1 MNVTIVAMVLGA
13 AALCLVS
20 VVDAAHAVAGR
31 PTGVVVVEPRTRTWR
46 SAHAAAELARTI
58 RRMTGA
64 PVTIVVTPPP
74 ASDRR
79 ARLILSIGPGSEP
92 LRRLPGSSDADRLRD
107 GFVIESRGPACVRI
121 SATCDTGLLY
131 GAYEYLERFCG
142 VGFFWDGDRVPRRAH
157 LPLRGICLVSLP
169 RWPLRHF
176 GLADGWGLAKFHH
189 HFRTAGERKRILD
202 WMAKR
207 KINLSH
213 VGLFPSVATSGV
225 PAKQVFG
232 IDDSLPDP
240 FTYSG
245 WPGAL
250 DLPAERVTERLKTQL
265 AFGRQRGIRWI
276 YYLAYGNLPHQFRQ
290 THPEHRYV
298 GSLGYDATVLY
309 PDDPACTQWM
319 RRFYGELLRTYG
331 TDHIYQDTPF
341 VESTGASDP
350 EQSFTLKLKAAQRM
364 CALYKE
370 MDPKAVW
377 QSDSWDM
384 GAVPQVWTAERIA
397 RYFNAL
403 PKTMMRVYDT
413 AADVNPFYERTNYFE
428 GADWAFGIL
437 HSFQGD
443 DHLHGDMPGIL
454 AKLQSVSKDPKADRC
469 RGIYHVP
476 ESNGHNLLYFELT
489 TRAAWDPDGLKL
501 DQFLADYAERRYGSA
516 NAAVMTAALAALVKA
531 VYSGGGATPIYKK
544 LGCGYG
550 PQWWPIVGARKVAAG
565 LEPAP
570 RELNDLI
577 AALDLATSCKPAAWK
592 EGFYVTDLVDWTRT
606 ALAYACNWKTLDAYR
621 ALRQGDAVRAAA
633 SAASAS
639 EGLRRI
645 EDLLSTR
652 PEFSLQTQIASAMVT
667 PGVNPHAAMLMKK
680 HCVNDLYSAN
690 EVYEQ
695 MHWYYRPR
703 MEVYLGELLAHTQA
717 GVRSIEWADIASR
730 CAEIEK
736 RWLEKEIAVPAGER
750 TKQTTRQLI
759 EAAHRWLKEQR

>member
-1 MNVTIVAMVLGA
+1 MNLTVTVMALGV

-20 VVDAAHAVAGR
+20 VVDAAAGG
-31 PTGVVVVEPRTRTWR
+31 PAGVVVIEPRPRTWLG
-46 SAHAAAELARTI
+46 AHAAAELARTI
-58 RRMTGA
+58 GRMTGS
-64 PVTIVVTPPP
+64 PVAVAAAPPP
-74 ASDRR
+74 AGDRR
-79 ARLILSIGPGSEP
+79 IRLILSVGPGSEP
-92 LRRLPGSSDADRLRD
+92 LRRLPGASDADRLRD
-107 GFVIESRGPACVRI
+107 GFVIESHGAGGVRI
-121 SATCDTGLLY
+121 SATSDAGLLY
-131 GAYEYLERFCG
+131 GVYEYLERFCG
-142 VGFFWDGDRVPRRAH
+142 VGFFWDGDRVPRRAE
-157 LPLRGICLVSLP
+157 PPVRGIHVASLP

-189 HFRTAGERKRILD
+189 HFRTTEERTRILD

-213 VGLFPSVATSGV
+213 VGLFPTVATSGV

-232 IDDSLPDP
+232 IDDSRPDA
-240 FTYSG
+240 FTFSG

-250 DLPAERVTERLKTQL
+250 DLPAERVTERLKAQL

-290 THPEHRYV
+290 THPEYRYV

-341 VESTGASDP
+341 VESTGAADP
-350 EQSFTLKLKAAQRM
+350 EQSFALKLKAAQQM

-384 GAVPQVWTAERIA
+384 GAVPQVWTADRIA
-397 RYFNAL
+397 RYFGAL
-403 PKTMMRVYDT
+403 PKPMMRVYDT

-428 GADWAFGIL
+428 GTDWAFGIL

-454 AKLQSVSKDPKADRC
+454 AKLQSVSRDPKADRC

-501 DQFLADYAERRYGSA
+501 DRFLADYAERRYGSA
-516 NAAVMTAALAALVKA
+516 NAAVMTPALAALVKA

-550 PQWWPIVGARKVAAG
+550 PQWWPIVGARDVAAG
-565 LEPAP
+565 PEPAP
-570 RELNDLI
+570 RELKELMV
-577 AALDLATSCKPAAWK
+577 ALDLAASSKPAAWK
-592 EGFYVTDLVDWTRT
+592 ERFYVTDLVDWTRT
-606 ALAYACNWKTLDAYR
+606 ALAYASNWKTLDAYR
-621 ALRQGDAVRAAA
+621 ALRQGDAGRASA

-639 EGLRRI
+639 ECLRRI

-652 PEFSLQTQIASAMVT
+652 PEFSLQAQIASVMAT
-667 PGVNPHAAMLMKK
+667 PGANPHAAMLMKK

-703 MEVYLGELLAHTQA
+703 MDVYLGELLAR
-717 GVRSIEWADIASR
+717 VRSGARSIDWADISSR

-736 RWLEKEIAVPAGER
+736 RWLEKDIAVPSGER
-750 TKQTTRQLI
+750 TTQTTRQLT
-759 EAAHRWLKEQR
+759 EAALRWLKELR